1 MATMRK
7 IYELAKE
14 INVKSQD
21 IIRFLNSSGF
31 PAFKTELQP
40 ISGVLADFVYEKF
53 TGKPAPKREI
63 KKPEPKPVLK
73 PVVPVAAVPVPAP
86 VIKPVAPVKPA
97 DDVSAMFKPDA
108 SILKPLPPKPEFK
121 AAEKLAAALARK
133 AEPKQQPKFH
143 IVKQVTKPAPKPGLR
158 RPEQM
163 RLKHQPKPVIK
174 QAEGEIDTGEK
185 KVIKITEVTTV
196 AELSN
201 KLKVSTSDLIKKIM
215 GLGMLV
221 TINAKL
227 DKDTISVI
235 AAEFGYEVDIISIFS
250 EEVAQEE
257 VEEEKGLVYEH
268 RPPIVTVMGHVDHGK
283 TSLLDAIR
291 ETNVAGGEAGQITQ
305 HIGAYKVKLPKG
317 EIVFL
322 DTPGHEAFTSMRA
335 RGAQITDIV
344 VLVVAADDGAMPQT
358 IEAINHAKEAKVPLI
373 VAMNKMDKPE
383 ANPEM
388 VKQALSKY
396 ELIPEDWGGKTA
408 YMPVS
413 ARKKTGIQELLDR
426 ILLES
431 EMLELK
437 ASRQG
442 RAKGVVLEA
451 RLDKGKGPVATVLVE
466 KGTLRVG
473 DSFVAGFH
481 YGKIRAMMTDRGD
494 RLAEAVPPTPVEIIG
509 FDGVPSAGDIFMS
522 VADDKAA
529 RAISG
534 KRNELQRE
542 INIQKAK
549 HITLES
555 IYSEI
560 QEGKLKDL
568 KIILKG
574 DVSGSIDAISEA
586 LEKLSTDVIKITI
599 IHKGTGNISES
610 DVMLAAAS
618 NAVIIGFGVAM
629 NTNVPDI
636 AKREEVE
643 VNLYK
648 IIYEII
654 DAVKAAMEGMLEPVF
669 IEVKVGRAEIK
680 QIIKIPDGFI
690 AGAMVTE
697 GKLTRG
703 GIAKLFRDGAV
714 VGEGKIA
721 SLRRFKDDVKEVAAG
736 YECGLSIDGVKEYK
750 PGDIVELF
758 VKEKVVKAKKAG
770 N

>member
-14 INVKSQD
+14 INVKPQD

-31 PAFKTELQP
+31 PAFKSELQP
-40 ISGVLADFVYEKF
+40 ISGMIADFVYEKF
-53 TGKPAPKREI
+53 TGKPAPKKEI
-63 KKPEPKPVLK
+63 KKPEPKPIPK
-73 PVVPVAAVPVPAP
+73 PAP
-86 VIKPVAPVKPA
+86 VVVAPPAAKPA
-97 DDVSAMFKPDA
+97 APAKPAAEDAKAMFKPEA
-108 SILKPLPPKPEFK
+108 AKPAQPVKPEFK
-121 AAEKLAAALARK
+121 AAEKLAAALAKK

-143 IVKQVTKPAPKPGLR
+143 LVKQVTKPAPKPGLR

-163 RLKHQPKPVIK
+163 RFKHQPKPVIK
-174 QAEGEIDTGEK
+174 PVEGELDTGEK

-257 VEEEKGLVYEH
+257 IEEEKGLVYEH

-344 VLVVAADDGAMPQT
+344 VLVVAADDGPMPQT

-383 ANPEM
+383 ANPEL

-509 FDGVPSAGDIFMS
+509 FDGVPSAGDIFLS

-629 NTNVPDI
+629 NINVPDV

-669 IEVKVGRAEIK
+669 IDVKVGRAEIK
-680 QIIKIPDGFI
+680 QVIKIPDGFI

-703 GIAKLFRDGAV
+703 GIAKLFRDGAA

-750 PGDIVELF
+750 PGDIVELY